1 MVQQRMTDDTTHKA
15 AQKRTRPRGR
25 PRLDEQLAPRI
36 LDAAERLFADRGPVS
51 VSIRDIAAEAGLPH
65 SAIYRYFEGKD
76 EVLRQV
82 LARGRRRQIEHE
94 REGRHSGRTT
104 EGALEWIM
112 EHNRAYFM
120 LVARLAVEG
129 ETTTSLGLD
138 PGENVTRRSLEVLQD
153 GTTAFELRT
162 DHDPRMVVAA
172 VTALALGYVMSEE
185 WVLDSIG
192 MHDCDREEVRAAI
205 DAILASMMA
214 LSRGPAGS

>member
-1 MVQQRMTDDTTHKA
+1 
-15 AQKRTRPRGR
+15 
-25 PRLDEQLAPRI
+25 
-36 LDAAERLFADRGPVS
+36 VS

-82 LARGRRRQIEHE
+82 LMRGRVRQIEHE
-94 REGRHSGRTT
+94 REGRESGRTT

-138 PGENVTRRSLEVLQD
+138 PGENVTRRSLEVLQGG
-153 GTTAFELRT
+153 GTPFELRT
-162 DHDPRMVVAA
+162 DHDPRMVMAA

-192 MHDCDREEVRAAI
+192 MHDCDRAEVRAAI
-205 DAILASMMA
+205 DAILGSMMA
-214 LSRGPAGS
+214 LGRGPAGRCG